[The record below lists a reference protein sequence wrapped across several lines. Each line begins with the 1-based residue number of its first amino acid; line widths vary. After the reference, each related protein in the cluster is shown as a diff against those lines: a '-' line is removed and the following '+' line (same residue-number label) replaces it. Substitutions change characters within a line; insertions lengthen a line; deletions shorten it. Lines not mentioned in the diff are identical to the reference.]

1 MEYDNGENERQGKRW
16 NNCIRDCWLWTKAY
30 VRERSAG
37 FTVIA
42 IVATMIIVAI
52 ILGVVVHFLNGQA
65 REALR
70 NSGVKKVR
78 LHSTPYTHLHA
89 GLFLD

>member
-1 MEYDNGENERQGKRW
+1 MEPMEYDNGENERQGKRW

-30 VRERSAG
+30 VRQRSAG

-52 ILGVVVHFLNGQA
+52 IL
-65 REALR
+65 
-70 NSGVKKVR
+70 
-78 LHSTPYTHLHA
+78 
-89 GLFLD
+89 